1 VSEAVG
7 LEHAGDGPL
16 AIDRFDRVVDEWL
29 ERWRGNPVAD
39 KVFVTASELGD
50 FSLIWHIIGA
60 ARGTV
65 SNRNADQSLLF
76 AALLGVESLVVNQ
89 GLKRLFN
96 RRRPTVAGDPR
107 FPVRRP
113 TTSSFPSG
121 HSSAAFFAAT
131 VLTSRDGVR
140 AAPIWF
146 GLAGIVATSR
156 AFVRIHH
163 PSDVAA
169 GAVVGAA
176 LGQGALALL
185 RAVRA
190 R

>member
-1 VSEAVG
+1 MNEIAQQDP
-7 LEHAGDGPL
+7 HPAN
-16 AIDRFDRVVDEWL
+16 AFDRVVDEWL
-29 ERWRGNPVAD
+29 ERLRGTPVAD
-39 KVFVTASELGD
+39 RVFVLASELGD
-50 FSLIWHIIGA
+50 FSLLWHMVGA
-60 ARGTV
+60 ARGTI
-65 SNRNADQSLLF
+65 SDADADRSLLF

-113 TTSSFPSG
+113 STSSFPSG

-131 VLTSRDGVR
+131 MLTKRDGIR
-140 AAPIWF
+140 TAPLWF
-146 GLAGIVATSR
+146 GLAGTVATSR
-156 AFVRIHH
+156 AYVRIHY

-169 GAVVGAA
+169 GALVGAV
-176 LGQGALALL
+176 LGQGAIALL
-185 RAVRA
+185 RAVRS